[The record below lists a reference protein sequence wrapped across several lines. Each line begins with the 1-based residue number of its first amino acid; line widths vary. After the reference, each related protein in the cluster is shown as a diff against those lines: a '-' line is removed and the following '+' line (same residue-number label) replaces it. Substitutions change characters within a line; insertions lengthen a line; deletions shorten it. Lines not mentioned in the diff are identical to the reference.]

1 MKGYNLPDDV
11 SPSDPNAPWNK
22 EPKMRKITVRVK
34 FQGYKIFELEVPD
47 DFDTSDKDAL
57 TDVLDNH
64 TMKNRPVQNAFNP
77 DDWKFTNWNIGEFW
91 GEPWS
96 YNPDAPAIYIS
107 EVWED

>member
-22 EPKMRKITVRVK
+22 ESEMRKITVRVK
-34 FQGYKIFELEVPD
+34 FQGHKDFKLVVPEN
-47 DFDTSDKDAL
+47 FDTSDKDAL
-57 TDVLDNH
+57 TNVLDNH
-64 TMKNRPVQNAFNP
+64 TMKNRPIQAFNP
-77 DDWKFTNWNIGEFW
+77 DDWRFTNWEIGEFW
-91 GEPWS
+91 GEPGS